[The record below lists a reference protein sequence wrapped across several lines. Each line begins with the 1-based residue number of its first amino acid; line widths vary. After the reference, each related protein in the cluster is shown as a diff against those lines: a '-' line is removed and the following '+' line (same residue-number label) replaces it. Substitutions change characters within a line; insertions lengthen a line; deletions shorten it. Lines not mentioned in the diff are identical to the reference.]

1 MIGPS
6 AFNVMTTKYKK
17 AFESNP
23 FGQTGWKND
32 QFVKV
37 VESLMQRDMSLK
49 KSRTTD
55 ETNIVK
61 LVLCPQN
68 SSRL

>member
-1 MIGPS
+1 MFDPGTFGVQTQPWHS
-6 AFNVMTTKYKK
+6 LTSPAE

-23 FGQTGWKND
+23 FRQTGWKND

-49 KSRTTD
+49 KKQDDR
-55 ETNIVK
+55 
-61 LVLCPQN
+61 
-68 SSRL
+68 